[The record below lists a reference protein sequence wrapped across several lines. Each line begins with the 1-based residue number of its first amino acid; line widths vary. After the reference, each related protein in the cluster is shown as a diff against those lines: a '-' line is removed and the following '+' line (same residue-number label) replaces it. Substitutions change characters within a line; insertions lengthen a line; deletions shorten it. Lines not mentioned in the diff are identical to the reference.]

1 MPLWTAA
8 ILTLFPEM
16 FPGVLGASLAE
27 KAKDK
32 GLWNLEIYNI
42 RDFTTDKHHT
52 VDDTPYGGGAG
63 MVFKPDVVANALDAI
78 LEQHPERKTW
88 PKVYLSPRGTPLN
101 QVTVNTF
108 AAKPGIILLCGRYEG
123 VDQRVLEAYEMTE
136 VSLGDYILA
145 GGEVAAQVVCEAVV
159 RLLPGAV
166 GDPATHTEESFS
178 SGLLEYPHYTKPP
191 VWRGVEVPAVLRG
204 GNHAAIAAWRHRQAE
219 DITLARRPDLWRR
232 WQEKK

>member
-1 MPLWTAA
+1 MPSWTAA

-27 KAKDK
+27 KAREK
-32 GLWNLEIYNI
+32 GLWDLELYNI
-42 RDFTTDKHHT
+42 RDFATDKHHT

-63 MVFKPDVVANALDAI
+63 MVLKPDVVADTLDAV
-78 LEQHPERKTW
+78 LARHPERQQW
-88 PKVYLSPRGTPLN
+88 PKVYLSPRGAPLN
-101 QVTVNTF
+101 QVMLNTF
-108 AAKPGIILLCGRYEG
+108 STQPGIILLCGRYEG

-145 GGEVAAQVVCEAVV
+145 GGEVAAQAVI

-191 VWRGVEVPAVLRG
+191 VWRGAEVPAVLRG
-204 GNHAAIAAWRHRQAE
+204 GNHAAITAWRRRQAE
-219 DITLARRPDLWRR
+219 DITLARRPDLWRC
-232 WQEKK
+232 WQENK